1 MPKPTKGFKRRLEQL
16 LTSPVEEMGN
26 WTKFVRYQIQMWR
39 FCTRRLREHNAM
51 AMSAALSFRTL
62 FALVPILVLTFLVLK
77 NVGVIEDSRVAIRQI
92 LTQAGFEEI
101 KTDDESF
108 DALQGPTTRRAEE
121 LSDLQLYGPAEFGSD
136 PLKNR
141 EEKALKRI
149 AALKK
154 QRDDSLVDKIE
165 KIAANAEQKL
175 TLGRIGPIGVVLL
188 IWTAVTLLTT
198 VERSLNRIFQAP
210 RSRSLGK
217 RMLLYWSVLTF
228 IPIAMVSVIYV
239 AEKTSAV
246 FHSVTPG
253 ISGLI
258 AVAGWVVQILVGL
271 LLLAAVYMFMPNTRV
286 KFASAFTAACVAV
299 PLWLIGKWAF
309 SLYVQHTVMT
319 RSLYGALGML
329 PLFLMWVNLSWLFFL
344 FGAEL
349 AHTAAN
355 VKRLASAEIAEKILL
370 GPWELLAAAL
380 VVARSYVAGGGP
392 VERSDI
398 AEKLDLPAESVHR
411 LLERLKD
418 GGIVCPV
425 ESGEAQYVLARPAD
439 SIAVTRIFAMGS
451 AESGGLQDNI
461 APEIAAAVADVRN
474 SAESVLVSTTLADL
488 AKISESFQQKENV
501 T

>member
-1 MPKPTKGFKRRLEQL
+1 MPKPTKRFKQRLEQL

-26 WTKFVRYQIQMWR
+26 WAKFARYQVQMWR
-39 FCTRRLREHNAM
+39 FCARRLREHNAM
-51 AMSAALSFRTL
+51 AMSAALSFRTI
-62 FALVPILVLTFLVLK
+62 FAMVPILVLTFLVLK
-77 NVGVIEDSRVAIRQI
+77 NVGVIQDSRVAIRQI

-101 KTDDESF
+101 KAGDESS
-108 DALQGPTTRRAEE
+108 DASYGPTTRRSEE
-121 LSDLQLYGPAEFGSD
+121 LSDLYVPAEFGSD
-136 PLKNR
+136 PLKQNK
-141 EEKALKRI
+141 EKEQKR
-149 AALKK
+149 LERLEKR
-154 QRDDSLVDKIE
+154 RDASLVDRIE

-175 TLGRIGPIGVVLL
+175 TLGRIGPIGVVLF

-217 RMLLYWSVLTF
+217 RVLLYWSVLTF
-228 IPIAMVSVIYV
+228 IPIAMVSAIYV
-239 AEKTSAV
+239 GEKASAV
-246 FHSVTPG
+246 FNSASPG

-258 AVAGWVVQILVGL
+258 NVVSWAAQILVGL

-286 KFASAFTAACVAV
+286 RFASAFTAACVAG

-309 SLYVQHTVMT
+309 SLYVQHTVTT

-355 VKRLASAEIAEKILL
+355 VKRLASAETAEKILL

-380 VVARSYVAGGGP
+380 VVARSYVAGDGP
-392 VERSDI
+392 VELSDI

-411 LLERLKD
+411 LLERLEA
-418 GGIVCPV
+418 GGLVCHV
-425 ESGEAQYVLARPAD
+425 ESGESRYVLARPAD
-439 SIAVTRIFAMGS
+439 GIPVTRIFAMGS
-451 AESGGLQDNI
+451 AESGQLQDNV
-461 APEIAAAVADVRN
+461 APEIAAAIADVRN
-474 SAESVLVSTTLADL
+474 SAESVLMSTSLADL
-488 AKISESFQQKENV
+488 TKISGPSPQKE
-501 T
+501 